1 MTLPSNQHAED
12 PVEVARQALADAV
25 EALAADGCVAFPS
38 ETVWGLAARARSQP
52 AITALEAVKGR
63 PEGQPISILVSGP
76 DALEECGFEVGSV
89 ARSLMEEF
97 WPGPL
102 TLVLPCRSIFA
113 QGIARGDGSVGVRC
127 SSHPLVA
134 QLVALAEAGGL
145 GPLTATS
152 CNRSGEPPARSEGEA
167 RALAGDSTQA
177 LHILPAGPYEAGRGA
192 PTTVVDLSCDP
203 PRVLREGGISAE
215 ALQPWAETLEGVNPD
230 PAAGRPHTG
239 DVSA

>member
-1 MTLPSNQHAED
+1 
-12 PVEVARQALADAV
+12 VEV
-25 EALAADGCVAFPS
+25 LAADGCVAFPT
-38 ETVWGLAARARSQP
+38 ETVWGLAARARARP
-52 AITALEAVKGR
+52 AIAALEAIKGR

-76 DALEECGFEVGSV
+76 KALDECGFEVSPV

-102 TLVLPCRSIFA
+102 TLVLPCRSVFA
-113 QGIARGDGSVGVRC
+113 RGIARGDGSVGVRC
-127 SSHPLVA
+127 SSHPLAA

-152 CNRSGEPPARSEGEA
+152 CNRSGESAARTEGEA
-167 RALAGDSTQA
+167 RALAGDPAQA
-177 LHILPAGPYEAGRGA
+177 PHVLPAGPWEAGEGA
-192 PTTVVDLSCDP
+192 PTTVLDLTCTP

-215 ALQPWAETLEGVNPD
+215 ALQSWIEASEGANPE
-230 PAAGRPHTG
+230 PAAVRARTG